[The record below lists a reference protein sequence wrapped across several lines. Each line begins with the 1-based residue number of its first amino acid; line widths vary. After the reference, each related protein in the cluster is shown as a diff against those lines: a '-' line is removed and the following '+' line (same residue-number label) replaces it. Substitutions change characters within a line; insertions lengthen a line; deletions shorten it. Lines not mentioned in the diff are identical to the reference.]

1 MPLTPIHMGPAL
13 AAKAV
18 APNKF
23 SLLTF
28 GLTQVVIDGEVA
40 FHIIMGDWPLHQ
52 HLHTYLGATVV
63 AVLTIMLGRPLLERA
78 IGLWNRLAAPD
89 RESILWF
96 EPRIPMLAAVT
107 GAVTGSYSQVLLD
120 SIVHSDLRPFAPWSD
135 SNGLLGIVPAAY
147 LVMACLSL
155 GALGAIALAV
165 AMVRRGRVA

>member
-18 APNKF
+18 SSKKF

-63 AVLTIMLGRPLLERA
+63 AVIAVLLGRPVLEYA
-78 IGLWNRLAAPD
+78 ITVWNRLAVPD

-96 EPRIPMLAAVT
+96 EPRIPLFAAVT

-147 LVMACLSL
+147 LVMACLAL